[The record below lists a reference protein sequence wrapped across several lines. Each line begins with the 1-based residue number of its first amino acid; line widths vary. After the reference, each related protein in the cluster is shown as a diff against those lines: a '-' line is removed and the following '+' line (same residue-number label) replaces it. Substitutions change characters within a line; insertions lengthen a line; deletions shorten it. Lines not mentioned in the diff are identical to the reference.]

1 MNEYMTTMELAE
13 KDLHIAERELA
24 RSKEK
29 HDSRLYEDKDLEKDI
44 IYWTSRVENINKRI
58 ERIKREEDETY
69 ER

>member
-29 HDSRLYEDKDLEKDI
+29 YDSRLYEDKDLEKDI